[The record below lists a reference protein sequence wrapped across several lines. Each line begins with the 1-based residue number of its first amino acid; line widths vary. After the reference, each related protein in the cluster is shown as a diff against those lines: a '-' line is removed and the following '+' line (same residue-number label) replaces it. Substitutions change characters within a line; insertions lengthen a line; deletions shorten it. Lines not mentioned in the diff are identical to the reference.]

1 MSGPFVKCDRCMRE
15 VPVGSTHMVLN
26 FSKDAVLHLCEFCT
40 ADLRSWMNSYAVA
53 AAPKNPVIQVVE
65 GRV

>member
-40 ADLRSWMNSYAVA
+40 ADLCKWMTSFAVA
-53 AAPKNPVIQVVE
+53 APTKVP
-65 GRV
+65 